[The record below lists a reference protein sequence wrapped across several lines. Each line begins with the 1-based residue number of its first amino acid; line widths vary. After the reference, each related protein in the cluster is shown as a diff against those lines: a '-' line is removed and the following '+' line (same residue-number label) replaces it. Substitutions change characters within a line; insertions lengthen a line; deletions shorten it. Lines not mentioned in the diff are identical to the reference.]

1 MRKILFIMAFCCI
14 SLTLLAQGG
23 DRQIRQKISQ
33 EASAI
38 KTMQCDFVQTK
49 HMKMLNNEMVSKGKM
64 YYQQPSCLRW
74 EYTTP
79 YTYTFIFNHDKVLL
93 KNARRNDVID
103 VNQNKLFREIAHIM
117 LNSVVGKSLTDDKNF
132 RSEISTVGGEWVATL
147 LPQSREMKQMFSRI
161 VLHISHKL
169 AVVTHVELI
178 EKRGDKTIID
188 LNNIKTNETLSADM
202 FAVR

>member
-1 MRKILFIMAFCCI
+1 
-14 SLTLLAQGG
+14 
-23 DRQIRQKISQ
+23 
-33 EASAI
+33 
-38 KTMQCDFVQTK
+38 
-49 HMKMLNNEMVSKGKM
+49 MKMLNNAMVSKGRM
-64 YYQQPSCLRW
+64 YYRQPSCLRW

-161 VLHISHKL
+161 VLHISQKL
-169 AVVTHVELI
+169 AVVTQVELI
-178 EKRGDKTIID
+178 EKRGDKTVID
-188 LNNIKTNETLSADM
+188 LKNIKTNETLSADV